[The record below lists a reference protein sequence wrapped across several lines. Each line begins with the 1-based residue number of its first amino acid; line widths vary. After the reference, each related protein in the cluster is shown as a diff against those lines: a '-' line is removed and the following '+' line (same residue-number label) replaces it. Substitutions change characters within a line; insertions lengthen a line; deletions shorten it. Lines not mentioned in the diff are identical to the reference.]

1 MLIPIFLVRIK
12 SVKFSNENFG
22 SKIDISGVGI
32 VDGID
37 ASGKL
42 KVKWS
47 CGLES
52 AVKPNNVISESILF
66 GDAFDDMNFGS
77 NDDDGFGLPSDD
89 EENIDGGEDGDSDD
103 WVSCDSSSSG
113 IDVKGNIGD
122 IVIFCRPSPTWI

>member
-1 MLIPIFLVRIK
+1 
-12 SVKFSNENFG
+12 
-22 SKIDISGVGI
+22 
-32 VDGID
+32 
-37 ASGKL
+37 
-42 KVKWS
+42 
-47 CGLES
+47 LES

-89 EENIDGGEDGDSDD
+89 EENVDGGEDGDSDD

-122 IVIFCRPSPTWI
+122 IVILVTLGF

>member
-1 MLIPIFLVRIK
+1 MFL
-12 SVKFSNENFG
+12 G
-22 SKIDISGVGI
+22 DILYFLGVGI

-37 ASGKL
+37 GDGKL

-47 CGLES
+47 CGMES

-77 NDDDGFGLPSDD
+77 NDDDEFGLTSDD
-89 EENIDGGEDGDSDD
+89 ENVDGGDGENNDDDSDD

-113 IDVKGNIGD
+113 IDVKGENFCPRICP
-122 IVIFCRPSPTWI
+122 VIF

>member
-1 MLIPIFLVRIK
+1 MTIRLYLRIFLGTRYVLLKIK
-12 SVKFSNENFG
+12 

-77 NDDDGFGLPSDD
+77 NDDDGFGLSDSDD
-89 EENIDGGEDGDSDD
+89 ENVDAGDGDGDSDD

-113 IDVKGNIGD
+113 IDVKGEIGD
-122 IVIFCRPSPTWI
+122 IVILVTS